1 MSRKTVVAV
10 TLITVLIAS
19 CISAVVMCLL
29 SGPMNWVAFVAW
41 MIFFGSLHAW
51 PVIQAARTGQ
61 LDACTAAVWRFLL
74 RE

>member
-1 MSRKTVVAV
+1 MSRKTVIGV

-29 SGPMNWVAFVAW
+29 SGRTSWIAFVAW
-41 MIFFGSLHAW
+41 VIFFGSLHAW
-51 PVIQAARTGQ
+51 PVIEAARTGK